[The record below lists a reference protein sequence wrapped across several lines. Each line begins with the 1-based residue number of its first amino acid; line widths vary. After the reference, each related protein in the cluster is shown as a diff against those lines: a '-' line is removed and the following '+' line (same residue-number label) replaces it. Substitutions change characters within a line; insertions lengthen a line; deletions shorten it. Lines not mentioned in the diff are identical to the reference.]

1 MDRVLCTICHIC
13 IVCIVCIGYHV
24 HRVYAGEGPEG
35 FKYWTVGHYDKIY
48 SNWGHD
54 IVFQDGPTG
63 VTWRWGNFNVST
75 QEESLFTLPGTD
87 TQCATKCS
95 KLLSAEEHSSLES
108 HVRRYYPNLL

>member
-1 MDRVLCTICHIC
+1 MYDLSHRIVC
-13 IVCIVCIGYHV
+13 IVCIVC
-24 HRVYAGEGPEG
+24 VYAGEGPEG